1 MKAGGDLSCARLK
14 GAVAPEEILS
24 LCDSNDKGFLDCD
37 PKEGFSVRNFAI
49 QTAKLAQVS
58 DIVIYGDDS
67 TDQRIIK
74 SVAERTAAVQRRWK
88 KHLEACGQCPEAY
101 HTFVLTNSFEEIE
114 RDHPEL
120 VAVNSRGRATGQAMD
135 FLQWERIEM
144 CAMSKSSEF
153 STGVYQGPSP
163 GANPALGCQEDE
175 DFDVLIETS
184 DQAQMPDEDVL
195 TSKLDEMGQ
204 TQIHLA
210 FPSSGSI
217 LPPSWSQSEVDSLLT
232 MCRFIYAVTHPKS
245 ITASDED
252 QDQIQLADSDG
263 DIQMQDL
270 SPSPSTS
277 SSSNSSS
284 IKPRKVLIHCADG
297 YTEST
302 LLAIAYFMYAEG
314 VPVHTA
320 WLRMHCDK
328 GRNFFAYPSDVA
340 LLTSI
345 QPRLLAE
352 SPANPAKVGPAPG
365 WLSRLDGSLPSR
377 ILPYMYLG
385 NLTHAN
391 NPELLREMGI
401 KRILSIGEPVGWV
414 KSEHEKW
421 DRDNLMMVDRVQDN
435 GIDPLT
441 GEFER
446 CLEFIGEAK
455 IILFWAFMLLI

>member
-1 MKAGGDLSCARLK
+1 
-14 GAVAPEEILS
+14 
-24 LCDSNDKGFLDCD
+24 
-37 PKEGFSVRNFAI
+37 
-49 QTAKLAQVS
+49 
-58 DIVIYGDDS
+58 
-67 TDQRIIK
+67 
-74 SVAERTAAVQRRWK
+74 
-88 KHLEACGQCPEAY
+88 
-101 HTFVLTNSFEEIE
+101 LTNSFEEVE
-114 RDHPEL
+114 RNYPEL
-120 VAVNSRGRATGQAMD
+120 VAVDSMGRITGQTMD
-135 FLQWERIEM
+135 FLQWERLEM

-163 GANPALGCQEDE
+163 GANPVLACKDDGE
-175 DFDVLIETS
+175 FDVLIETS
-184 DQAQMPDEDVL
+184 DHAQLPDEDVL
-195 TSKLDEMGQ
+195 TSKLDEMGE
-204 TQIHLA
+204 TSIHLS

-217 LPPSWSQSEVDSLLT
+217 LPPSWSHSEVDSLLT
-232 MCRFIYAVTHPKS
+232 MCRFIYALTHPKS
-245 ITASDED
+245 IPALHED
-252 QDQIQLADSDG
+252 RGLDQGNLRVADSDG

-270 SPSPSTS
+270 SPAPSSAS
-277 SSSNSSS
+277 SSTS

-340 LLTSI
+340 LLTAI

-365 WLSRLDGSLPSR
+365 WLSKLDGSLPSR

-401 KRILSIGEPVGWV
+401 KRILSIGEPVSWV
-414 KSEHEKW
+414 KSEHQKW
-421 DRDNLMMVDRVQDN
+421 SRDDLMMVDRVQDN

-446 CLEFIGEAK
+446 CLEFIGE
-455 IILFWAFMLLI
+455 

>member
-1 MKAGGDLSCARLK
+1 
-14 GAVAPEEILS
+14 VAPDEILS

-58 DIVIYGDDS
+58 DIIIYGDDS

-74 SVAERTAAVQRRWK
+74 SVAGRTASVQRKWK
-88 KHLEACGQCPEAY
+88 KHLEACGQCPETY
-101 HTFVLTNSFEEIE
+101 HTFVLTNSFEEVE
-114 RDHPEL
+114 RNYPEL
-120 VAVNSRGRATGQAMD
+120 VAVDSMGRITGQTMD
-135 FLQWERIEM
+135 FLQWERLEM

-163 GANPALGCQEDE
+163 GANPVLACKDDE
-175 DFDVLIETS
+175 EFDILIETS
-184 DQAQMPDEDVL
+184 DHAQMPDEDVL
-195 TSKLDEMGQ
+195 ASKLDEMGESSL
-204 TQIHLA
+204 HLS

-217 LPPSWSQSEVDSLLT
+217 LPPSRSHSEVDSLLT
-232 MCRFIYAVTHPKS
+232 MCRFIYAVTHPTS
-245 ITASDED
+245 IPASHED
-252 QDQIQLADSDG
+252 RGPDQGNLQIADSDG
-263 DIQMQDL
+263 DVQMQDL
-270 SPSPSTS
+270 SPAPSSTS
-277 SSSNSSS
+277 SSTSV
-284 IKPRKVLIHCADG
+284 KPRKVLIHCADG

-340 LLTSI
+340 LLTAI

-365 WLSRLDGSLPSR
+365 WLSKLDGSLPSR

-401 KRILSIGEPVGWV
+401 KRILSIGEPVSWV
-414 KSEHEKW
+414 KSEHQKW
-421 DRDNLMMVDRVQDN
+421 SRDDLMMVDRVQDN

-446 CLEFIGEAK
+446 CLEFIGEWK
-455 IILFWAFMLLI
+455 HLIRVRFSGD

>member
-1 MKAGGDLSCARLK
+1 MKAGGDLSRARLK
-14 GAVAPEEILS
+14 GAVAPDEILS

-74 SVAERTAAVQRRWK
+74 SVAERTASVQRKWK
-88 KHLEACGQCPEAY
+88 KHVEASGQCPETY
-101 HTFVLTNSFEEIE
+101 HTFVLTNSFKDVK
-114 RDHPEL
+114 RKYPEL
-120 VAVNSRGRATGQAMD
+120 VAVDAQGRITGQTMD
-135 FLQWERIEM
+135 FLQWERLEM

-163 GANPALGCQEDE
+163 GVNPARACTDE
-175 DFDVLIETS
+175 EAEFDILIETS
-184 DQAQMPDEDVL
+184 DHAQMPDEDLL
-195 TSKLDEMGQ
+195 TSKLDVVGEAP
-204 TQIHLA
+204 IYLS
-210 FPSSGSI
+210 FPSSGST
-217 LPPSWSQSEVDSLLT
+217 LPPSWSQGEIDGLLV

-245 ITASDED
+245 IPLSDSD
-252 QDQIQLADSDG
+252 QDSDRDQAQIADADG

-270 SPSPSTS
+270 SPAPSTS
-277 SSSNSSS
+277 SSVSVN
-284 IKPRKVLIHCADG
+284 PCKVLIHCADG

-314 VPVHTA
+314 VPVHIA
-320 WLRMHCDK
+320 WLRMHREK

-340 LLTSI
+340 LLISI

-365 WLSRLDGSLPSR
+365 WLSKLDGSLPSR

-441 GEFER
+441 SEFER
-446 CLEFIGEAK
+446 CLEFIGES
-455 IILFWAFMLLI
+455 LM